1 MASVCP
7 ECGTASVG
15 GERSCPACGRS
26 IVDPANSGRQPKTG
40 GSPSNP
46 GPWVATVLIA
56 VLVLC
61 CLSVVGIAL
70 LDELIPDHPWRT
82 LVLGTSTP
90 TATLP
95 PTPTF
100 SPALTATATLV
111 ATPTE
116 GMDAFEPDDTM
127 AVATMIETDGMPQTH
142 TLDPPG
148 DRDYLS
154 FEVAAGMRYTVETG
168 NLGAACDTVLVL
180 HDEDGTELT
189 DDDDGGEQ
197 ELASRLSWTAREDG
211 LLFIEVRSF
220 DEEAEPGNREYD
232 VWVSESEPIP
242 VDEDEYEPDDT
253 LEQANEILL
262 GIPQAHGLHEPADRD
277 WVFFEAVEGKTYVIE
292 TSGLRGGMDT
302 IIFLHSEEGE
312 QLAQNDDGGSESQAS
327 RITWNAESSGALY
340 VVIQDYYGYEVTP
353 ETGYTIS
360 VVEGVPYEA
369 DAFEPDDSQEQAG
382 AIEVGSYQ
390 THDLHDTGDQ
400 DWTCFEGTAG
410 TNYVIETFNLG
421 DNIDTHLALYD
432 ASGRQLAE
440 DDDSGYEDLAS
451 LLRWTARET
460 GTICFLTRDLGD
472 SRAGPGTEYSVAV
485 LEEGT
490 DLLFPDVYEP
500 DDTMASAT
508 TIELGDAQSHNLHAE
523 ADHDWLSF
531 QAEEGVTYVVETYHL
546 GAGIDTVIL
555 LYDVDGQELAQDD
568 DEGDEPR
575 ASRISWTAETAG
587 TVYVLARDYKDD
599 RADRSMTYDISVYES
614 ESGPDRTVPSVYL
627 ADGSYHIVAV
637 NHSQLV
643 VGISR
648 RLSLDE
654 FSLEVDAQQVS
665 GDDDNE
671 YGLVCGYQDDDN
683 YYELAISGD
692 GYVGF
697 FVKQRG
703 RWEQISPFSWT
714 ETINQGNAVNRLRLE
729 VAEGMFSLYLND
741 ELALEESDQRFGEG
755 LIGFGCGSFTEGIL
769 HCSFDNLSVWDQRG
783 TLVWRDNFDDNSG
796 EWYQSPA
803 R

>member
-7 ECGTASVG
+7 ECGAASAG

-26 IVDPANSGRQPKTG
+26 LVDSAKSARQATTG
-40 GSPSNP
+40 GGPTSP
-46 GPWVATVLIA
+46 GPWIATVLIT

-61 CLSVVGIAL
+61 CLSLVGIAL

-90 TATLP
+90 TATVP

-100 SPALTATATLV
+100 SPAVT
-111 ATPTE
+111 ATPTPTATPAE

-127 AVATMIETDGMPQTH
+127 ALATTIQNDGIPQSH

-154 FEVAAGMRYTVETG
+154 FEVEAGMQYTVETG

-180 HDEDGTELT
+180 DDGDGTEVT
-189 DDDDGGEQ
+189 SDDDGGEQ

-211 LLFIEVRSF
+211 LLFLEVRSF
-220 DEEAEPGNREYD
+220 DEEAEPGNTEYD
-232 VWVSESEPIP
+232 VWVSKSEPIP

-253 LEQANEILL
+253 PEQAKEILL
-262 GIPQAHGLHEPADRD
+262 GIPQTHGLHHPADRD

-302 IIFLHSEEGE
+302 IIFLHDEGGE
-312 QLAQNDDGGSESQAS
+312 QLAENDDGGSESQAS
-327 RITWNAESSGALY
+327 RITWNAESSGALF

-360 VVEGVPYEA
+360 VVEGVAYEA
-369 DAFEPDDSQEQAG
+369 DAYEPDDSQDQAG

-390 THDLHDTGDQ
+390 NHDLHDTGDQ
-400 DWTCFEGTAG
+400 DWMCFEATAG

-421 DNIDTHLALYD
+421 ENTDTYLALYD
-432 ASGRQLAE
+432 ANGSQLAE
-440 DDDSGYEDLAS
+440 DDDSGDEELAS
-451 LLRWTARET
+451 LLRWAAHET
-460 GTICFLTRDLGD
+460 GTLCLLTRDLGD
-472 SRAGPGTEYSVAV
+472 SAAGPGTEYSVAV
-485 LEEGT
+485 LEEGAK
-490 DLLFPDVYEP
+490 LLFPDVYEP

-508 TIELGDAQSHNLHAE
+508 TMELGEVQSHNVHLE

-531 QAEEGVTYVVETYHL
+531 QVEEGVTYVVETYHL
-546 GAGIDTVIL
+546 GEGIDTVIL
-555 LYDVDGQELAQDD
+555 LYNEDGQELAQDD
-568 DEGDEPR
+568 DDGGEPR
-575 ASRISWTAETAG
+575 ASLITWTAETAG
-587 TVYVLARDYKDD
+587 TVYVLAHDYKDD

-614 ESGPDRTVPSVYL
+614 VSGPDRAVPSVYL
-627 ADGSYHIVAV
+627 ADGSYHTVAV
-637 NHSQLV
+637 DPSQLV
-643 VGISR
+643 VGVSQ
-648 RLSLDE
+648 RLPLDE
-654 FSLEVDAQQVS
+654 FTLEVDAQQVS

-692 GYVGF
+692 GYAGF
-697 FVKQRG
+697 FAKQRG
-703 RWEQISPFSWT
+703 RWEQISPFSST
-714 ETINQGNAVNRLRLE
+714 ERINQGSAVNRLRLE
-729 VAEGMFSLYLND
+729 VAEGMFSLYVNGQ
-741 ELALEESDQRFGEG
+741 LALQELDQRFGEG
-755 LIGFGCGSFTEGIL
+755 LIGFGCGAFTEGVL
-769 HCSFDNLSVWDQRG
+769 HCSFDNLSVWDRAG
-783 TLVWRDNFDDNSG
+783 TLVWEDSFDDNSG
-796 EWYQSPA
+796 EWYQSPV